1 MTTQKRTRLSATVE
15 LEAPIVEVVKKETK
29 ETNRFL
35 NANQSLEDF
44 DWDTHAADCP
54 SRMRKGNP
62 FVKTNG
68 NTKVF
73 YQGAD
78 AQKWFDLYEGIMAD
92 FKAVIE
98 PNEHHD
104 GTIYSMSND
113 WAMLDVGHREMVYID
128 LGREPSS
135 IRSLIE
141 VGAKFTVR
149 ILSTK
154 NQKGFILGSISEGM
168 RQTIINDLKKSIE
181 TGSTAY
187 IGTVTSMIPGGGY
200 MVNIQ
205 GIDCFM
211 PGSLAG
217 ANKLANFESII
228 GTEMYVVPVSYSHEK
243 GTVVVSHRKYLQAMI
258 PNEVEK
264 LKSAAKDQ
272 TFTGE
277 VTGSAK
283 FGIFIEFNGCLTGMI
298 HINDLNEE
306 WVAKLEAKEV
316 NPGDAIEF
324 GIKEIISEKK
334 IMLTQK
340 EEVEVINPWD
350 GLAAKYDVPVL
361 VQGTVKA
368 TKDYGIFI
376 TIEEGIVGLLHISEL
391 EGIDTSTIKKGDPI
405 AVTVTRI
412 DEASRKVFLK
422 L

>member
-15 LEAPIVEVVKKETK
+15 LEAPVVEVVKKETK
-29 ETNRFL
+29 GFT

-54 SRMRKGNP
+54 SRMRRGNP

-68 NTKVF
+68 ATKVF

-78 AQKWFDLYEGIMAD
+78 AQKWFDLYEGVMAD

-98 PNEHHD
+98 PNEHYD

-135 IRSLIE
+135 IRSLIT

-149 ILSTK
+149 VLSTK

-181 TGSTAY
+181 SGNTAY

-217 ANKLANFESII
+217 ANKLADFESII
-228 GTEMYVVPVSYSHEK
+228 GTEMYVVPVSYSYEK

-264 LKSAAKDQ
+264 LKSVAKDQ
-272 TFTGE
+272 VFAGE

-298 HINDLNEE
+298 HINDLNDE
-306 WVAKLEAKEV
+306 WAAKLEAKEV

-324 GIKEIISEKK
+324 NIKEIISEKK

-350 GLAAKYDVPVL
+350 GLAAKYNVPVS

-391 EGIDTSTIKKGDPI
+391 EDIDTSTIKKGDPI
-405 AVTVTRI
+405 TVTVTRI

-422 L
+422 LV

>member
-15 LEAPIVEVVKKETK
+15 LETPTVEVVKKETK
-29 ETNRFL
+29 SFTNT
-35 NANQSLEDF
+35 NQSLEEF
-44 DWDTHAADCP
+44 DWDAHVADCP

-68 NTKVF
+68 NAKVF

-98 PNEHHD
+98 PNEHYD
-104 GTIYSMSND
+104 GTIYSASND
-113 WAMLDVGHREMVYID
+113 WAMLDVGHREMIYID
-128 LGREPSS
+128 LSREPSS
-135 IRSLIE
+135 IKNLIE

-149 ILSTK
+149 VLSTK

-217 ANKLANFESII
+217 ANKLADFESII
-228 GTEMYVVPVSYSHEK
+228 GTEMYVVPVSYSYEK

-264 LKSAAKDQ
+264 LRSAAKDQ
-272 TFTGE
+272 VFTGE

-283 FGIFIEFNGCLTGMI
+283 FGVFIEFNGCLTGMI

-306 WVAKLEAKEV
+306 WTAKLEAKQV
-316 NPGDAIEF
+316 NPGDSIEF
-324 GIKEIISEKK
+324 SIKEIISEKK

-340 EEVEVINPWD
+340 EEVEVVNPWD
-350 GLAAKYDVPVL
+350 GLAAKYNVPVS

-368 TKDYGIFI
+368 IKDYGIFI

-391 EGIDTSTIKKGDPI
+391 EGIDTSSIKKGDPI
-405 AVTVTRI
+405 TVTVTRI

-422 L
+422 LV

>member
-15 LEAPIVEVVKKETK
+15 LEAPVVEVVKKETK
-29 ETNRFL
+29 GFT
-35 NANQSLEDF
+35 NANQSLEEF
-44 DWDTHAADCP
+44 DWDAHAADCP
-54 SRMRKGNP
+54 SRMRRGNP

-68 NTKVF
+68 ATKVF

-78 AQKWFDLYEGIMAD
+78 AQKWFDLYEGVMAD

-98 PNEHHD
+98 PNEHYD

-135 IRSLIE
+135 IRNLIT

-149 ILSTK
+149 VLSTK

-181 TGSTAY
+181 SGNTAY

-217 ANKLANFESII
+217 ANKLADFESII
-228 GTEMYVVPVSYSHEK
+228 GTEMYVVPVSYSYEK

-264 LKSAAKDQ
+264 LKSVAKDQ
-272 TFTGE
+272 VFTGE

-298 HINDLNEE
+298 HINDLNDE
-306 WVAKLEAKEV
+306 WAAKLEAKEV

-324 GIKEIISEKK
+324 NIKEIISEKK

-350 GLAAKYDVPVL
+350 GLAAKYNVPVS

-391 EGIDTSTIKKGDPI
+391 EDIDTSTIKKGDPI
-405 AVTVTRI
+405 TVTVTRI

-422 L
+422 LV

>member
-15 LEAPIVEVVKKETK
+15 LETPSIEVVKKEAV
-29 ETNRFL
+29 NFP
-35 NANQSLEDF
+35 NANQSLEEF
-44 DWDTHAADCP
+44 DWDAHAADCP
-54 SRMRKGNP
+54 SRMRRGNP

-98 PNEHHD
+98 PNEHYD
-104 GTIYSMSND
+104 GTIYSMTNE

-128 LGREPSS
+128 LGREPST
-135 IRSLIE
+135 IRSLIT

-154 NQKGFILGSISEGM
+154 NQKGFILGSIGEGM

-217 ANKLANFESII
+217 ANKLADFESII
-228 GTEMYVVPVSYSHEK
+228 GTEMYVVPVSYSYEK

-264 LKSAAKDQ
+264 LKSVAKDQ
-272 TFTGE
+272 VFTGE

-306 WVAKLEAKEV
+306 WAAKLEAKEV

-324 GIKEIISEKK
+324 NIKEIISDKK

-340 EEVEVINPWD
+340 EEVEVINPWE
-350 GLAAKYDVPVL
+350 GLAAKYNVPVS

-391 EGIDTSTIKKGDPI
+391 EGIDTSSIKKGDPI
-405 AVTVTRI
+405 TVTVTRI

-422 L
+422 LV